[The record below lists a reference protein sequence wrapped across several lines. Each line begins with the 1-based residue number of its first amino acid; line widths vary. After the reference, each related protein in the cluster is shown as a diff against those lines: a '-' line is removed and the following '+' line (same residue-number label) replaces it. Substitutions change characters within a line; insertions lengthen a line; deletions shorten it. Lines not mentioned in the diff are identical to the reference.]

1 MAESSLRVLQKIGW
15 PKHAS
20 SAGRRELTRM
30 RGGPRE
36 PMRQLAPSTS
46 PWTSIPLTREYHAS
60 ARAGERGRQF
70 IHEST
75 AASEGLGPMVTA
87 VKLQSR
93 ISHCLGSSLS
103 PMRQGRRSGRH
114 NSDFCISSVSS
125 SSCAAVRAL
134 PFPPNHRCRS
144 PRLRAGRV
152 PWKFVSTCDLRDL
165 KTIVTAGM
173 TSRLLKNSAAFAD
186 ET

>member
-87 VKLQSR
+87 VKTAVAFFAL
-93 ISHCLGSSLS
+93 LG
-103 PMRQGRRSGRH
+103 
-114 NSDFCISSVSS
+114 VV
-125 SSCAAVRAL
+125 AVTYEVGQTLWQAY
-134 PFPPNHRCRS
+134 F
-144 PRLRAGRV
+144 G
-152 PWKFVSTCDLRDL
+152 
-165 KTIVTAGM
+165 
-173 TSRLLKNSAAFAD
+173 LLHLVGLF
-186 ET
+186 